1 MSAGYVFA
9 LVDISMGAKQY
20 NMSGMWTWES
30 VVQNESQ
37 PCYLT
42 TAAFYLLR
50 YRLGKSV
57 QRAEDST

>member
-1 MSAGYVFA
+1 
-9 LVDISMGAKQY
+9 MGAKQY
-20 NMSGMWTWES
+20 NMSGMWIWKS
-30 VVQNESQ
+30 LVQNESQ

-57 QRAEDST
+57 QQAENST